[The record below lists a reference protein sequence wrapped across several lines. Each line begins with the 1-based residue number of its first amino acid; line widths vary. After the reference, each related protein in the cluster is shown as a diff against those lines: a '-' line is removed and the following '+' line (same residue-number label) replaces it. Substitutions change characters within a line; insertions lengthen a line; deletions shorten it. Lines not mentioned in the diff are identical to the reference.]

1 MKRITFALFLFLSVT
16 SIFAQENKPELLFEC
31 KRDISLL
38 KNENPFN
45 FENHSF
51 DFDILY
57 YDITL
62 NWYNVLKNGNVN
74 YNGKVR
80 VITKVDSLN
89 SASQFKLN
97 SFLTTDSVV
106 LNNSKL
112 SFSGTDGILTIN
124 LDRSYNKDEVIDLT
138 IYFRRTRSDNKG
150 FYYYGKSSQTLENL
164 AYTMTQPNDSR
175 YWFPC
180 YDDPANKADSIRLR
194 IIVPSGFT
202 ATGNGILESVQTIGD
217 SVIFNWFER
226 HPISTYLIATAASK
240 YSKFIQN
247 YTSKYPPYETF
258 EIQNYQWSAD
268 SSRSV
273 YVMRNVGVMMDC
285 FETYYG
291 KYPFDKYGHVVVSPF
306 SYGGMEHQT
315 ISTIHRN
322 WLTSDAQSGIA
333 HELAHQWWGDLVTCK
348 TWKDIWLNEG
358 FATFSEDLYREFTQ
372 GKNAYFSSM
381 NSKANYYYNY
391 NPGYAIYNP
400 PQIFNAA
407 ISYYKGALVLNMLR
421 YVLGDSLFFQA
432 LMNYRNQ
439 YLYSNATTEDLKN
452 VVNQTTG
459 SDYSF
464 FFDQWIYQPNHP
476 YYSYNWRVTQLTN
489 NFELKI
495 FIKQTQSHY
504 NVYKMPIEFLIKLA
518 SKDSLV
524 KVWNTQREESFT
536 FTFNE
541 PVNNVVVDPQNY
553 ILKQLTRDNTLDVAE
568 TKLPDKFY
576 LYQNYPNPFNSQTT
590 ISFSIPS
597 DEFVSIKIYDIAGNE
612 IKTLVNGNFKAGY
625 HSIKFDGDK
634 LSTGVYFYKLQTKN
648 YQATKK
654 LILIK

>member
-1 MKRITFALFLFLSVT
+1 MKRLVFAVFLFT
-16 SIFAQENKPELLFEC
+16 FINSISAQEINSEIFFEC
-31 KRDISLL
+31 KRDASLAKSEKL
-38 KNENPFN
+38 FN
-45 FENHSF
+45 VESSSF

-80 VITKVDSLN
+80 VIAKVDSLN
-89 SASQFKLN
+89 SATQFKLN
-97 SFLTTDSVV
+97 SYLTTDSV
-106 LNNSKL
+106 LINNSKL
-112 SFSGTDGILTIN
+112 NFTNSNGILTIN
-124 LDRSYNKDEVIDLT
+124 LDRNYNKDEVIDLT
-138 IYFRRTRSDNKG
+138 IYFRRTRSDNLG

-164 AYTMTQPNDSR
+164 AYTMTEPSDTR

-194 IIVPSGFT
+194 IIVPNSFV

-217 SVIFNWFER
+217 SIFFNWFER

-247 YTSKYPPYETF
+247 YTSKYPPFETF
-258 EIQNYQWSAD
+258 EIQNYQWADD

-273 YVMRNVGVMMDC
+273 YVMRNIGLMMEC

-291 KYPFDKYGHVVVSPF
+291 KYPFDKYGHAVVSPF

-322 WLTSDAQSGIA
+322 WLVWDGQSGIA

-358 FATFSEDLYREFTQ
+358 FATFSEDLYKEYTQ
-372 GKNAYFSSM
+372 GKSAYFTSM
-381 NSKANYYYNY
+381 NSRANYYYNY

-400 PQIFNAA
+400 PQLFNAA

-421 YVLGDSLFFQA
+421 YVLGDSLFFQT
-432 LMNYRNQ
+432 LSNYRNQ
-439 YLYSNATTEDLKN
+439 FSYSNATTEDLKN

-464 FFDQWIYQPNHP
+464 FFNQWVYQPNHP
-476 YYSYNWRVTQLTN
+476 YYAYNWKVTQTSN
-489 NFELKI
+489 DYKLKI
-495 FIKQTQSHY
+495 FLKQTQPHY
-504 NVYKMPIEFLIKLA
+504 DVYKMPIEFLIKLA
-518 SKDSLV
+518 SKDSVV
-524 KVWNTQREESFT
+524 KAWNTQREESFT

-541 PVNNVVVDPQNY
+541 PINNVVVDPQNY
-553 ILKQLTRDNTLDVAE
+553 ILKYITRDNTLEVAE
-568 TKLPDKFY
+568 TKLPDKFH

-590 ISFSIPS
+590 ISFTIPT
-597 DEFVSIKIYDIAGNE
+597 DEFISIKIYDVAGNE
-612 IKTLVNGNFKAGY
+612 IKTLVNEDFKAGY